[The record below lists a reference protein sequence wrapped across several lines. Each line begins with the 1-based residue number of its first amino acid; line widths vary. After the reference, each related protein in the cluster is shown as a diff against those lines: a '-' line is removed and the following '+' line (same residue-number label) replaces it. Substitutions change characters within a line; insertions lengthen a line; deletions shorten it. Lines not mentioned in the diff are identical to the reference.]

1 MIYDGSLG
9 ERQIE
14 WNQPGVGVMY
24 GPAGSHC
31 ITRVQTRNFVNFFK
45 TFNSVTNHHKPGD
58 YEDVVV
64 AVLPTL
70 QISSPPSP
78 PTPTILDPE
87 LDALSTARIFLS
99 PFHTLK
105 LATALLVLRRSQS
118 LTTPSYEPVIIWES
132 DVGESA
138 TDEGVDECINES
150 VAEDRVVE
158 AARKS

>member
-1 MIYDGSLG
+1 MNDSNLEQGLCT
-9 ERQIE
+9 R
-14 WNQPGVGVMY
+14 
-24 GPAGSHC
+24 AGSHT
-31 ITRVQTRNFVNFFK
+31 IEAQTSNFVN
-45 TFNSVTNHHKPGD
+45 TCQNLLYRHRATPTTNWVD
-58 YEDVVV
+58 YVAVEA

-70 QISSPPSP
+70 QTSNPPSP
-78 PTPTILDPE
+78 PTPIIPDPE
-87 LDALSTARIFLS
+87 PDMESTARTFFS